1 MMKAKGSWMNAAVVL
16 LVLTAVYSKWSGEG
30 TESLFKF
37 SDLNILIGALLALVV
52 LRMIRAKN
60 DKQK

>member
-16 LVLTAVYSKWSGEG
+16 LVLAAVYSKWSGEG
-30 TESLFKF
+30 TESLFKI

>member
-30 TESLFKF
+30 TESLFKI